1 MFRYPNRCLLIL
13 INLFYRQMSILTM
26 SIIAKCAFGMTI
38 ENLGEKDNPLLE
50 KARDLFTPP
59 QNKTFM
65 GIIGCKGTKF
75 RIYFRKIET
84 YTSPI
89 LITVILHGK
98 LLKWLVKSTYKY
110 SPWQFFLELTD
121 NMAKERSNSNQV
133 FTL

>member
-1 MFRYPNRCLLIL
+1 
-13 INLFYRQMSILTM
+13 M

-50 KARDLFTPP
+50 KAKALFTPP

-89 LITVILHGK
+89 LISYTTWKVIKMVSEIHLQI
-98 LLKWLVKSTYKY
+98 LPLAIL
-110 SPWQFFLELTD
+110 P
-121 NMAKERSNSNQV
+121 
-133 FTL
+133 